1 MRFNRAILPLFLNAD
16 RLCPYP
22 VWWIEV
28 EAPVYSLGSGQA
40 LLYCMCEK
48 ALLLA

>member
-1 MRFNRAILPLFLNAD
+1 MLSLCLNAD
-16 RLCPYP
+16 GLCPYLI
-22 VWWIEV
+22 WWIDV

-40 LLYCMCEK
+40 LLYRMYEK

>member
-1 MRFNRAILPLFLNAD
+1 MRFNRAMLSLCLNAD

-22 VWWIEV
+22 VWWIDV